1 MKKAVIYTR
10 VSTEEQTKG
19 SHLSLETQ
27 ELECRKKAQ
36 DLGYTVVKLFSDP
49 GKNGKDFKR
58 PGLIEMMNY
67 VKDEKNK
74 IEAVILL
81 SADRLAR
88 STILHKTVCYDLRQ
102 HKIGVKFVNGLEYD
116 DTAEGEMIDTILA
129 SMNQYFRDQVA
140 QKTMGVIKNKVL
152 SGFFCSRAPLGYK
165 NARDKN
171 DKGVILLDEQR
182 ASLIK
187 EIFDLYSAGSH
198 SIAEITDIINEKGLK
213 SFYGGRL
220 HESKVH
226 HILNNPFYYGKI
238 KWGGMEVEKGV
249 HQPLIDKKTFDACQT
264 IMKSYSQ
271 PRCRKGKH
279 DFLLRGFIFCH
290 NCGCRYTAE
299 YHYNKRIGYYHCCK
313 RRKCDNRSGIEVG
326 LLENKVEKLFKR
338 IQFSEEFI
346 QMIIDEVKIE
356 YNERTGS
363 IQSQKDMLSG
373 HKKSLEAKRAVA
385 EQKLLKG
392 ILDDDAFTRIRNEV
406 NQEIAKIELKINE
419 VEGERELDIDFIQE
433 VLRLTADIYNAYVKA
448 PQALKRKYLNFFWD
462 KIVVLGKEIK
472 SATPNL
478 LFAELIK
485 AHKATL
491 RAQKTPAMEVLEPE
505 IINNNPG
512 LETATFAPV
521 IAYHKTF
528 AIPQEQPKVII
539 SHNWGG

>member
-1 MKKAVIYTR
+1 MKKAIIYTR

-19 SHLSLETQ
+19 GHLSLETQ
-27 ELECRKKAQ
+27 ALECQKKAK
-36 DLGYTVVKLFSDP
+36 DLGYTVVKIFSDP
-49 GKNGKDFKR
+49 GKSGGDFKR
-58 PGLIEMMNY
+58 PGLIEMMDY
-67 VKDEKNK
+67 AKDEKNK
-74 IEAVILL
+74 IEAVIALD
-81 SADRLAR
+81 SSRLAR
-88 STILHKTVCYDLRQ
+88 DIILHKTIINELTLR
-102 HKIGVKFVNGLEYD
+102 KISIKFVSGGEYED
-116 DTAEGEMIDTILA
+116 SATGKMIDTIFA
-129 SMNQYFRDQVA
+129 SLNQFHKDSTA
-140 QKTMGVIKNKVL
+140 EKTMRVIKAKIL
-152 SGFFCSRAPLGYK
+152 SGFYCSRAPLGYK
-165 NARDKN
+165 NTRDEN
-171 DKGVILLDEQR
+171 DKGVILLDKQR
-182 ASLIK
+182 APLIK
-187 EIFDLYSAGSH
+187 EIFDLYATSNH
-198 SIAEITDIINEKGLK
+198 SVAEITDIINEKGLK

-220 HESKVH
+220 HESKIH
-226 HILNNPFYYGKI
+226 YILNNPFYYGKI

-249 HQPLIDKKTFDACQT
+249 HQPLIDKKTFDACQA
-264 IMKSYSQ
+264 IMKAYSQ

-313 RRKCDNRSGIEVG
+313 RKKCDNRAGIEVN

-356 YNERTGS
+356 YTERTGS
-363 IQSQKDMLSG
+363 IQSQKDTLSG

-406 NQEIAKIELKINE
+406 NQEITKIELKIND
-419 VEGERELDIDFIQE
+419 VESERELDIDFIQE

-448 PQALKRKYLNFFWD
+448 PQTLKRRYLNFFWD

-485 AHKATL
+485 AQKATL

-528 AIPQEQPKVII
+528 APVQLKPKVII
-539 SHNWGG
+539 SHNWGD